1 MRKSTQ
7 KGHALLVH
15 FPVSTFFPNRSI
27 LFTFLSVLLYLTGYS
42 QNRSPEDKID
52 PAFKFVLTH
61 LPAAR
66 QVTGS
71 YSPAFKTTPTQVR
84 VAPGQPAGERYDC
97 IIYTSDVNALRNN
110 GVLVNAVYPHF
121 VTAWVTPDQIT
132 QLSNLPGVH
141 YIAAPVMDELHNDIA
156 VASSGATLLHQGKL
170 NNTVYKGKGVIVAIF
185 DSGIDWKHPDF
196 RDPDD
201 TTKSRILRIWDQ
213 TISPITGEVSPVG
226 MGYGVEYTREQ
237 INDELDGTPTN
248 YVRERDING
257 HGTHVAGTAA
267 GNGAALPL
275 TRKYTGMAPEADIVV
290 IKGGNGSFS
299 NTNVI
304 NGIAYLKNLANS
316 LGKPVVL
323 NMSIGSQFGP
333 HDGTREYE
341 LVVDDFTAS
350 GPGRAVVISAG
361 NDHGSNIHNQL
372 SLAGGAAGTVSFNV
386 PAVTAPDL
394 FQYRVYVNNSSNI
407 SATFTAPGT
416 GGSVTAHANQSVLGQ
431 VMGNAFNVYLSN
443 QIEVGNG
450 DRYVDVYVQRNGT
463 NSTNPM
469 GTWTLTLTNNTAN
482 TLSLHGWM
490 YYRNPAFFALTLVE
504 GNNDYLVGSPGN
516 ATSAITAAAYV
527 GRPAWYSYGAN
538 GAYYGTTA
546 RMDAIA
552 SFSSHG
558 PRRDGVLKP
567 EIAAIGQHVI
577 SAFSTNSSAAV
588 TDIIYPGLYRKN
600 QGTSMSAPVV
610 TGAVALLLQ
619 ANPTATVSQLR
630 NLLFSNTTKDSLTEA
645 AGPTPNTTWG
655 YGRLD
660 IYRAVGA
667 AFNCSPVNRK
677 TYQYD
682 ASNLTSEDAGVTLS
696 IQRIAVRF
704 TPDISGRLGGAYY
717 HTSIT
722 KTALALEV
730 RADSAGVP
738 GALLAKLSLP
748 DTSVSAYS
756 WNYVDLSAFN
766 IAITNGADYY
776 IVVYRDSGSTANWSL
791 RRESTSLD
799 NRSLTTVDGISWVNP
814 GFDYK
819 IRSIVYSHPLM
830 TGNLVTRNTKNIR
843 DISTTHLFVDSS
855 CRLIAQLTPAGANPV
870 SGTVTA
876 NVWIESRVPQDCG
889 IPFVARHYQLLPA
902 TNAAS
907 ATGRVTLFFT
917 QAEFTAFNN
926 DFLSFLNLPAHP
938 TDAAGKANV
947 RIAYYEGSSSN
958 GSGLPCSYSGDAA
971 LIDPEDSDIV
981 WNATA
986 SRWEITFDASGFG
999 GFIVQT
1005 NRKGTPLLVENF
1017 SGHPQGRANVLSW
1030 IFRCLRKWAIFDI
1043 EQSHN
1048 GINFSSI
1055 GKPKGWDACSFLF
1068 DFKHEQPDNGKNY
1081 YRIKVTDSDSVYYSN
1096 TILLE
1101 TGKLQTAL
1109 YPNVIKQGG
1118 NIQVVCSENGGVLRI
1133 NDAMGRLVF
1142 SRVLAAGNQRII
1154 LPGSLS
1160 GMYYY
1165 SIQGSKGQS
1174 TSGKLVIQ

>member
-7 KGHALLVH
+7 RSYPLVVH
-15 FPVSTFFPNRSI
+15 LRVPAVFQNKSI
-27 LFTFLSVLLYLTGYS
+27 LLSFLSVLLYVAGYA
-42 QNRSPEDKID
+42 QGRSPEDKID
-52 PAFKFVLTH
+52 PAFKFVLTQQ
-61 LPAAR
+61 PGAR
-66 QVTGS
+66 QAPRS

-84 VAPGQPAGERYDC
+84 MAPGQPAGDRYDC
-97 IIYTSDVNALRNN
+97 IIYTTDATALRNS
-110 GVLVNAVYPHF
+110 GVLVNSVYPHF
-121 VTAWVTPDQIT
+121 VTAWVRPEQIT
-132 QLSNLPGVH
+132 QLSNMPGVN
-141 YIAAPVMDELHNDIA
+141 YIAAPVMDELHNDIV

-196 RDPDD
+196 RDPGD
-201 TTKSRILRIWDQ
+201 TTQSRILRIWDQ
-213 TISPITGEVSPVG
+213 TITPIAGEVSPAG

-237 INDELDGTPTN
+237 INDELDGTPAN

-267 GNGAALPL
+267 GNGAAFPL

-304 NGIAYLKNLANS
+304 NGITYLKNLATT

-323 NMSIGSQFGP
+323 NMSIGGQFGP

-361 NDHGSNIHNQL
+361 NDNGSNIHNQL
-372 SLAGGAAGTVSFNV
+372 SLAGGGNGTVSFNV

-394 FQYRVYVNNSSNI
+394 FQYRVYVNDSSNI
-407 SATFTAPGT
+407 SATFSAPGS
-416 GGSVTAHANQSVLGQ
+416 GGSVTANAGESVLEQ
-431 VMGNAFNVYLSN
+431 VISDGFNVYLSN
-443 QIEVGNG
+443 QIDAGNG
-450 DRYVDVYVQRNGT
+450 DRYIDIYVQRNGT
-463 NSTNPM
+463 NNINPA
-469 GTWTLTLTNNTAN
+469 GTWTLSLTNNTAN

-490 YYRNPAFFALTLVE
+490 YYRNPAFFALTLVD

-527 GRPAWYSYGAN
+527 GKPSWFTYAAN

-552 SFSSHG
+552 TFSSHG

-567 EIAAIGQHVI
+567 EIAAIGQHMI
-577 SAFSTNSSAAV
+577 SAFSSSSSAAL

-619 ANPTATVSQLR
+619 ANPTASVSQLR

-645 AGPTPNTTWG
+645 AGATPNTTWG

-667 AFNCSPVNRK
+667 GFNCSPVNRK

-682 ASNLTSEDAGVTLS
+682 ASNLVSEDGGVTLS
-696 IQRIAVRF
+696 TQRIAVRF

-722 KTALALEV
+722 KTALVMEV
-730 RADSAGVP
+730 RADSAGIP
-738 GALLAKLSLP
+738 GALLAKLPLP
-748 DTSVSAYS
+748 DTTVSAFS
-756 WNYVDLSAFN
+756 WNYADLSDLN
-766 IAITNGADYY
+766 ISVTNGADYY
-776 IVVYRDSGSTANWSL
+776 VVVYRDSGSSTNWSL
-791 RRESTSLD
+791 RRENTSPD
-799 NRSLTTVDGISWVNP
+799 NRSLISGDGIAWINP

-819 IRSIVYSHPLM
+819 IRSVVYSHPLM
-830 TGNLVTRNTKNIR
+830 TGNLVTKNTKNIR
-843 DISTTHLFVDSS
+843 DLSTTNLFVDNN
-855 CRLIAQLTPAGANPV
+855 CRLIAQVSPAGANPV
-870 SGTVTA
+870 SGMVTA
-876 NVWIESRVPQDCG
+876 NVWIESKVPHDCG
-889 IPFVARHYQLLPA
+889 IPFVSRHYQLLPA

-917 QAEFTAFNN
+917 QAEFNSFNA
-926 DFLSFLNLPAHP
+926 DFLSFLKLPANP
-938 TDAAGKANV
+938 GDAVGKANIRV
-947 RIAYYEGSSSN
+947 AYYKGSSSN
-958 GSGLPCSYSGDAA
+958 GSGLPCSYSGDAI
-971 LIDPEDSDIV
+971 LIDPADGDIV
-981 WNATA
+981 WNAA
-986 SRWEITFDASGFG
+986 AGRWEITFDASGFG

-1005 NRKGTPLLVENF
+1005 NRKGTPLMVENF

-1030 IFRCLRKWAIFDI
+1030 IFRCLRKWAVFDI

-1055 GKPKGWDACSFLF
+1055 GKPKGWDACTFSF
-1068 DFKHEQPDNGKNY
+1068 DFKHELPGNGKNY
-1081 YRIKVTDSDSVYYSN
+1081 YRIKVTDNDSTWYSN

-1109 YPNVIKQGG
+1109 YPNVIKKGE
-1118 NIQVVCSENGGVLRI
+1118 NIQVICSENDGVLRV

-1142 SRVLAAGNQRII
+1142 SRTLAIGNQSIT

-1165 SIQGSKGQS
+1165 SIQSSKGNL
-1174 TSGKLVIQ
+1174 TNGKLIIQ

>member
-7 KGHALLVH
+7 KGYPLVVH
-15 FPVSTFFPNRSI
+15 IPVTTLFQNKSI
-27 LFTFLSVLLYLTGYS
+27 LLSFLSVLLYLAGYA
-42 QNRSPEDKID
+42 QGRSPEQKID
-52 PAFKFVLTH
+52 PAFKFVLAH
-61 LPAAR
+61 QPGAR
-66 QVTGS
+66 QVTGT

-84 VAPGQPAGERYDC
+84 SATGQPAGERYDC
-97 IIYTSDVNALRNN
+97 IVYTSDANALRNS
-110 GVLVNAVYPHF
+110 GILVNSVYPHF
-121 VTAWVTPDQIT
+121 VTAWVTPEQIN
-132 QLSNLPGVH
+132 QLAQLPGVN

-213 TISPITGEVSPVG
+213 TLTPIAGEVSPAG

-248 YVRERDING
+248 YVREQDING

-290 IKGGNGSFS
+290 IKGGNGSFP

-304 NGIAYLKNLANS
+304 NGIAWLKNLATS

-350 GPGRAVVISAG
+350 APGRAVVISAG
-361 NDHGSNIHNQL
+361 NDNGSNIHNQL
-372 SLAGGAAGTVSFNV
+372 TLEGGGSGTVSFNV

-394 FQYRVYVNNSSNI
+394 FQYRVYVNDSSNI
-407 SATFTAPGT
+407 SATLSAPGS
-416 GGSVTAHANQSVLGQ
+416 GGSVTANAGQSVVGQ
-431 VMGNAFNVYLSN
+431 VIGNGFNVYVSN
-443 QIEVGNG
+443 QIELGNG

-463 NSTNPM
+463 NNINPV
-469 GTWTLTLTNNTAN
+469 GTWTLSLSNNTSN

-490 YYRNPAFFALTLVE
+490 YYRNPAFFALTLVN
-504 GNNDYLVGSPGN
+504 GNSDFLVSSPGN

-527 GRPAWYSYGAN
+527 GRPSWYSYAAN

-546 RMDAIA
+546 QMDAIA
-552 SFSSHG
+552 TFSSHG

-577 SAFSTNSSAAV
+577 SAFSTSSSAAV

-619 ANPTATVSQLR
+619 ANPTANVSQLR

-655 YGRLD
+655 HGRLD

-682 ASNLTSEDAGVTLS
+682 APNLASEDGGVTLGS
-696 IQRIAVRF
+696 QRVAVRF

-722 KTALALEV
+722 KTALVLEV

-738 GALLAKLSLP
+738 GALLATLPLP
-748 DTSVSAYS
+748 DTTVSAYS
-756 WNYVDLSAFN
+756 WNYVDLSGLN
-766 IAITNGADYY
+766 ISVTNGADYY
-776 IVVYRDSGSTANWSL
+776 VVVYRDSASAANWSL

-799 NRSLTTVDGISWVNP
+799 NRTLISANGITWVNP

-819 IRSIVYSHPLM
+819 IRSVVYSHPLM
-830 TGNLVTRNTKNIR
+830 TGNLVTRNTKAIR
-843 DISTTHLFVDSS
+843 DIAASHLFVDSS
-855 CRLIAQLTPAGANPV
+855 CRLIAQVSPAGATPV

-876 NVWIESRVPQDCG
+876 NVWIESRVPHDCG

-902 TNAAS
+902 TNATS
-907 ATGRVTLFFT
+907 ATAQVTLFFT
-917 QAEFTAFNN
+917 QAEFTAFNA
-926 DFLSFLNLPAHP
+926 DYLSFLNLPANP
-938 TDAAGKANV
+938 RDAAGIANV
-947 RIAYYEGSSSN
+947 RIAWYEGSSSN
-958 GSGLPCSYSGDAA
+958 GTGLPCSYSGDAT
-971 LIDPEDSDIV
+971 LIDPADSNIV
-981 WNATA
+981 WNAA
-986 SRWEITFDASGFG
+986 ANRWEITFEASGFG

-1005 NRKGTPLLVENF
+1005 NRKGTPLMVENF
-1017 SGHPQGRANVLSW
+1017 NGHSLGRSNVLSW
-1030 IFRCLRKWAIFDI
+1030 FFRCLRKWAIFDV

-1048 GINFSSI
+1048 GISFSSI
-1055 GKPKGWDACSFLF
+1055 GKPKGWDACSFNF
-1068 DFKHEQPDNGKNY
+1068 DFKHEMPDNGKNY
-1081 YRIKVTDSDSVYYSN
+1081 YRIKVTDKDSVYYSN

-1101 TGKLQTAL
+1101 TGKVQTAL
-1109 YPNVIKQGG
+1109 YPNVIKQGES
-1118 NIQVVCSENGGVLRI
+1118 IQVVCSENDGILRV
-1133 NDAMGRLVF
+1133 NDATGRLVF
-1142 SRVLAAGNQRII
+1142 SRILTTGNQRIT
-1154 LPGSLS
+1154 LPVNLS
-1160 GMYYY
+1160 GMFYYN
-1165 SIQGSKGQS
+1165 IQNGKRRL
-1174 TSGKLVIQ
+1174 TSGKLIIQ